1 MIKFSYPENFQFLNM
16 TTNSFMINNCHK
28 LIVFLIYSVSFP
40 IIVLILKRR
49 NKKEILKIVY
59 DSYFYST
66 TLLLVFMAYLPL
78 GYSVFMEI

>member
-1 MIKFSYPENFQFLNM
+1 
-16 TTNSFMINNCHK
+16 
-28 LIVFLIYSVSFP
+28 VFLIYSVSFP

-49 NKKEILKIVY
+49 NKKEILEIVY